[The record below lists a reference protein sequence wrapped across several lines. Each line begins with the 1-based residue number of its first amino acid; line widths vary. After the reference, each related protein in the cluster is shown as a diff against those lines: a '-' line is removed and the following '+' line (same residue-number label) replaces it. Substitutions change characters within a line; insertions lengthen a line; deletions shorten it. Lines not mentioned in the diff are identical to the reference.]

1 MNVKASAD
9 PGVDL
14 LLAAE
19 AANLGTWR
27 FSAGGFRLGGAAERL
42 LATSNTAPDEREF
55 LDMVHVSDRDR
66 VRLALRGDLLAGARH
81 DIDFR
86 RRDGAWLRMCGSALG
101 DGRGAFGILLD
112 IGSRRADQETIG
124 RLAALVA
131 SSDDAIIG
139 KTLEGIVTDWNR
151 AAESIFGYS
160 AEEMVG
166 KPLALLLP
174 PDREGE
180 EEDLLKRIA
189 KGERIEHFET
199 QRRRKDGQ
207 IIDVSVTIS
216 PVTSSEGRITGASKI
231 ARDITAA
238 RKSQQLLLE
247 REAHL
252 QSVLDTV
259 PDAMIV
265 IDTRGTIQS
274 FSTTAQTMFGYAAH
288 DAIGKNVSMLMPDP
302 DRSRHDGYLAR
313 YMATG
318 ERHIIGIGRLVVGQR
333 RDGTTFPMELA
344 IGEVRLESKRF
355 FTGFVRDL
363 TERQQSQQ
371 KLQEIQAELVHMA
384 RFTALG
390 EMATTLAHELN
401 QPLTAIASYLNGARR
416 LLDGGREED
425 LPMTRGAIVSA
436 AEQALRAG
444 QIIRRLREFV
454 ARGESERGPENL
466 RQLVQEAS
474 ALSLVGA
481 KEAGVLFSL
490 NVDENTP
497 VVVVDKVQV
506 QQVLLNL
513 MRNAIEAMQDCERR
527 ELTVSVFAIEDGMA
541 QISVSDTGPG
551 IAPEVLPQ
559 LFQPFVTSK
568 PHGMGVG
575 LSISRTIIESHG
587 GHLWAEPGA
596 KGGTIFHLTLCAR
609 DPERL
614 SNAD

>member
-1 MNVKASAD
+1 MNVTASAD

-19 AANLGTWR
+19 AADLGTWR
-27 FSAGGFRLGGAAERL
+27 FTAGCFRLGGAAERL
-42 LATSNTAPDEREF
+42 LATANTAPDEREF
-55 LDMVHVSDRDR
+55 LDMVHALDQAR
-66 VRLALRGDLLAGARH
+66 VRLALHGDLLAGARH

-112 IGSRRADQETIG
+112 IGSRRADQEIIG

-151 AAESIFGYS
+151 AAENIFGYS

-238 RKSQQLLLE
+238 KKSQQLLLE

-274 FSTTAQTMFGYAAH
+274 FSATAQTMFGYAAH
-288 DAIGKNVSMLMPDP
+288 EAIGKNVRILMPDP

-454 ARGESERGPENL
+454 ARGESERAPENL

-497 VVVVDKVQV
+497 IVIVDKVQV

-513 MRNAIEAMQDCERR
+513 MRNAIEAMQGCERR
-527 ELTVSVFAIEDGMA
+527 ELTVSVFAIEDEMA
-541 QISVSDTGPG
+541 QISVRDTGPG

-596 KGGTIFHLTLCAR
+596 KGGTIFHLTLRAR
-609 DPERL
+609 DPEKL
-614 SNAD
+614 NDAD

>member
-1 MNVKASAD
+1 MNVTASAD
-9 PGVDL
+9 SGVDL

-27 FSAGGFRLGGAAERL
+27 FTAAGFRLGGAAERL
-42 LATSNTAPDEREF
+42 LATANAAPDEREF
-55 LDMVHVSDRDR
+55 LDMVHESDQGRM
-66 VRLALRGDLLAGARH
+66 RLALHGDLLAGAQH

-112 IGSRRADQETIG
+112 IGNRRADQETIG

-131 SSDDAIIG
+131 SSDDAIIS

-151 AAESIFGYS
+151 AAESIFGYR

-216 PVTSSEGRITGASKI
+216 PVTSSDGRITGASKI

-274 FSTTAQTMFGYAAH
+274 FSATAQTMFGYAAH
-288 DAIGKNVSMLMPDP
+288 EAIGKNVSILMPDP

-454 ARGESERGPENL
+454 ARGESERAPENL

-497 VVVVDKVQV
+497 IVVVDKVQV

-513 MRNAIEAMQDCERR
+513 MRNAIEAMQGCERR

-596 KGGTIFHLTLCAR
+596 KGGTIFHLTLRAR

-614 SNAD
+614 SDAD

>member
-1 MNVKASAD
+1 MNVTASAN

-27 FSAGGFRLGGAAERL
+27 FTAGGFRLGGAAERL
-42 LATSNTAPDEREF
+42 LATANAAPDEREF
-55 LDMVHVSDRDR
+55 LDMVHESDQGR
-66 VRLALRGDLLAGARH
+66 VRLALHGDLLAGARH

-86 RRDGAWLRMCGSALG
+86 RRDGAWLRMCGSVLG
-101 DGRGAFGILLD
+101 DGRGAFGVLLD
-112 IGSRRADQETIG
+112 IGSRRADQEIIG

-151 AAESIFGYS
+151 AAENIFGYS

-216 PVTSSEGRITGASKI
+216 PVTGSEGRITGASKI

-238 RKSQQLLLE
+238 KKSQQLLLE

-288 DAIGKNVSMLMPDP
+288 EAIGKNVSILMPDP

-344 IGEVRLESKRF
+344 IGEVRLESRRF

-454 ARGESERGPENL
+454 ARGESERAPENL

-497 VVVVDKVQV
+497 IVVVDKVQV

-513 MRNAIEAMQDCERR
+513 MRNAIEAMQGCERR
-527 ELTVSVFAIEDGMA
+527 ELTVSVFAIDDGMA

-596 KGGTIFHLTLCAR
+596 KGGTIFHLTLRAR

-614 SNAD
+614 SDAD

>member
-1 MNVKASAD
+1 MNATPSAD
-9 PGVDL
+9 SGLDL

-27 FSAGGFRLGGAAERL
+27 FIAGRFRLGAAAERL
-42 LATSNTAPDEREF
+42 LATANSIPDEPEF
-55 LDMVHVSDRDR
+55 LDMVHESDRAR
-66 VRLALRGDLLAGARH
+66 VRLALHDDLLAGAEH

-86 RRDGAWLRMCGSALG
+86 SRNGAWLRMRGGALG
-101 DGRGAFGILLD
+101 DGAFGILLD
-112 IGSRRADQETIG
+112 IGKRRADQETIN

-131 SSDDAIIG
+131 SSDDAIVG

-151 AAESIFGYS
+151 AAETIFGYS

-166 KPLALLLP
+166 QPLTLLLP
-174 PDREGE
+174 PGRENE
-180 EEDLLKRIA
+180 EKEILARIA

-216 PVTSSEGRITGASKI
+216 PVTDLSGKISAASKI

-238 RKSQQLLLE
+238 TKAQQLLQE

-265 IDTRGTIQS
+265 IDTRGIIQS
-274 FSTTAQTMFGYAAH
+274 FSATAQTMFGYGAEE
-288 DAIGKNVSMLMPDP
+288 AIGKNVSILMPDP
-302 DRSRHDGYLAR
+302 DKSRHDGYLAR
-313 YMATG
+313 YMTTG

-333 RDGTTFPMELA
+333 HDGATFPMELA
-344 IGEVRLESKRF
+344 IGEVRLENKRF

-401 QPLTAIASYLNGARR
+401 QPLTAVASYLNGARR

-425 LPMTRGAIVSA
+425 LPMARGAIVSA

-454 ARGESERGPENL
+454 ARGESDREAEDL
-466 RQLVQEAS
+466 RQLVEEAS

-481 KEAGVLFSL
+481 KEAGVRFSL
-490 NVDENTP
+490 DVDENTP

-513 MRNAIEAMQDCERR
+513 MRNAIEAMQGSATR
-527 ELTVSVFAIEDGMA
+527 ELTVSVFAVENGMA
-541 QISVSDTGPG
+541 QISVRDTGPG

-575 LSISRTIIESHG
+575 LSISRTIIEAHG
-587 GHLWAEPGA
+587 GRLWVEPVLE
-596 KGGTIFHLTLCAR
+596 GGTVFHLTLRAQNS
-609 DPERL
+609 ERL
-614 SNAD
+614 DDGY

>member
-1 MNVKASAD
+1 MNVTASAD
-9 PGVDL
+9 SGVDL

-27 FSAGGFRLGGAAERL
+27 FTAGGFRLGGAAERL
-42 LATSNTAPDEREF
+42 LATANAAPDEREF
-55 LDMVHVSDRDR
+55 LDMVHESDQGRM
-66 VRLALRGDLLAGARH
+66 RLALHGDLLAGAQH

-112 IGSRRADQETIG
+112 IGNRRADQETIG

-131 SSDDAIIG
+131 SSDDAIIS

-151 AAESIFGYS
+151 AAESIFGYR

-216 PVTSSEGRITGASKI
+216 PVTSSDGRITGASKI

-274 FSTTAQTMFGYAAH
+274 FSATAQTMFGYAAH
-288 DAIGKNVSMLMPDP
+288 EAIGKNVSILMPDP

-318 ERHIIGIGRLVVGQR
+318 ERHIIGIGRLV
-333 RDGTTFPMELA
+333 
-344 IGEVRLESKRF
+344 
-355 FTGFVRDL
+355 
-363 TERQQSQQ
+363 
-371 KLQEIQAELVHMA
+371 
-384 RFTALG
+384 
-390 EMATTLAHELN
+390 
-401 QPLTAIASYLNGARR
+401 
-416 LLDGGREED
+416 
-425 LPMTRGAIVSA
+425 
-436 AEQALRAG
+436 
-444 QIIRRLREFV
+444 
-454 ARGESERGPENL
+454 
-466 RQLVQEAS
+466 
-474 ALSLVGA
+474 
-481 KEAGVLFSL
+481 
-490 NVDENTP
+490 
-497 VVVVDKVQV
+497 
-506 QQVLLNL
+506 
-513 MRNAIEAMQDCERR
+513 
-527 ELTVSVFAIEDGMA
+527 
-541 QISVSDTGPG
+541 
-551 IAPEVLPQ
+551 
-559 LFQPFVTSK
+559 
-568 PHGMGVG
+568 
-575 LSISRTIIESHG
+575 
-587 GHLWAEPGA
+587 
-596 KGGTIFHLTLCAR
+596 
-609 DPERL
+609 
-614 SNAD
+614 